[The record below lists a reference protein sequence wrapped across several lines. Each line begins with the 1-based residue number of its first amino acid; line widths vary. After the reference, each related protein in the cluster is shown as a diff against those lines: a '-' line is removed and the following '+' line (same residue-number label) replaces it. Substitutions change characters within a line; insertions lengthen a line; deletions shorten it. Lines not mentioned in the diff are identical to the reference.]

1 MFHKHG
7 HRHPVAVTDEDFPN
21 SNVIIPAKRKEI
33 FPSVSQFEESRGSFF
48 KAYILCVCALMLL
61 MP

>member
-1 MFHKHG
+1 M
-7 HRHPVAVTDEDFPN
+7 HRHPVAVTNEDFPN

-33 FPSVSQFEESRGSFF
+33 FPSVSQFDESRGSFF
-48 KAYILCVCALMLL
+48 KAFVLGSCALMLL

>member
-1 MFHKHG
+1 M
-7 HRHPVAVTDEDFPN
+7 HRHPVAVTNEDFPN

-33 FPSVSQFEESRGSFF
+33 FPSVSQFDESRGSFF
-48 KAYILCVCALMLL
+48 KAFVLGACALMLL